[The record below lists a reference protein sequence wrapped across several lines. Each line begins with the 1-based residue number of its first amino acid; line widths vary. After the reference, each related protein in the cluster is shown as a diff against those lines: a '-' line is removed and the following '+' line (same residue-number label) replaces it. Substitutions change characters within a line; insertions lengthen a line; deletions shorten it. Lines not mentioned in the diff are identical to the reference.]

1 MNMGGLGVLSNHV
14 FVCALQVSMLT
25 SSCRCTNIF
34 SFMLFQP
41 LSGVELFHKIK
52 GIDTRYMG

>member
-1 MNMGGLGVLSNHV
+1 MKMCGLGVFSFHV
-14 FVCALQVSMLT
+14 FVCALPVSMLT

-41 LSGVELFHKIK
+41 FSGIELFHKIK
-52 GIDTRYMG
+52 GIDTRYKG